1 MTLLSRDYY
10 ELVFVQRG
18 QTISQIASKH
28 HFPREA
34 IIADLI
40 EYGLY
45 NVASGDSVSEH
56 ERTYDHS
63 AIGLGG
69 SSIIVGVP
77 HDLVQI
83 GVGGIPE
90 TSGYNPVD
98 FEVAGAAAAAIGVH
112 EAANDH
118 TLLHDDSIVDGDT
131 VDVSGAA
138 LNDVLTFDGVKWAPA
153 AAPGAVGG
161 EANTASNIGTG
172 GVGPF
177 DSKFGVDLQFK
188 NIIAAS
194 ARVTVT
200 DNAVTHNIEI
210 DVPAAGAGA
219 NVDGGDDAIASGDNS
234 VTVIHTLGVTPEFVG
249 ITPLAGFDAPYE
261 VYDRAVGSFKVRYK
275 GGVLQPAGTTGN
287 FTWTAGITPMSADR
301 IVITNPITI
310 HHDDASPIDLVV
322 PTPARCE
329 IVKVAYFPT
338 QNFDGAATTIDIGED
353 ADHGAFLEDVF
364 VPKLTTEDPANA
376 IINKLYAS
384 AKNIRCWIT
393 PGAGCTQGEGIIVIT
408 YVNMV

>member
-1 MTLLSRDYY
+1 MSLLSRDYY

-18 QTISQIASKH
+18 LTISEISKQH

-45 NVASGDSVSEH
+45 NAASGDSLAEH

-63 AIGLGG
+63 AIGVGG
-69 SSIIVGVP
+69 FSIIAGVP
-77 HDLVQI
+77 HDLIQI

-90 TSGYNPVD
+90 TSGKNPVD
-98 FEVAGAAAAAIGVH
+98 FEVAGAAAASRAAH

-118 TLLHDDSIVDGDT
+118 TLLHDNSIVDGDT

-138 LNDVLTFDGVKWAPA
+138 VNDVLTFDGVKWAPA
-153 AAPGAVGG
+153 VPPGAVGG
-161 EANTASNIGTG
+161 EANTASNIGVG
-172 GVGPF
+172 GVGVF

-194 ARVTVT
+194 ANVTVT
-200 DNAVTHNIEI
+200 DNPVTHNIEI
-210 DVPAAGAGA
+210 DALAGGAGA
-219 NVDGGDDAIASGDNS
+219 NVDGGDAAIAAGDNE
-234 VTVIHTLGVTPEFVG
+234 VTVIHTLGAVPEFVG
-249 ITPLAGFDAPYE
+249 ITPLTGFDAPWE

-275 GGVLQPAGTTGN
+275 GGVLQPVGTTGD
-287 FTWTAGITPMSADR
+287 FTWTAGITPLSADR
-301 IVITNPITI
+301 TVVTSPITI
-310 HHDDASPIDLVV
+310 HHDDASPINLVV

-329 IVKVAYFPT
+329 IIKIAYFPT
-338 QNFDGAATTIDIGED
+338 QNFNGAASTIDIGED
-353 ADHGAFLEDVF
+353 GDHSAFLADAL
-364 VPKLTTEDPANA
+364 VPKLTTTLPVNA
-376 IINKLYAS
+376 VVNELYS
-384 AKNIRCWIT
+384 SVINIRCWIT

-408 YVNMV
+408 YANML